1 LWSEVGDFFGSLASH
16 MGATDDAF
24 AGSGRAR
31 AHAPSLLD
39 ALRRRALI
47 IVLTTLLVGG
57 AAAAFAYLGPK
68 TYQSTAELLFSQTI
82 GDELNA
88 LGLIPP
94 TPNADKLAGD
104 DQAIVASRRVAVLAA
119 QHLADHPSVRSV
131 RDDISVPLPKTS
143 DVVPVTAT
151 ASSPARAAQLANA
164 YANAAIQ
171 IAAADQAQRTQS
183 LVANLQNQ
191 LQRLGPK
198 DPAAVGVRARLV
210 QVAAL
215 GNSSSAVPQLIQP
228 GYVPDRRSG
237 NPLSTVLLGVLF
249 GLILG
254 VALALVREQSD
265 RRLRHPNDV
274 SQALQAPVLAT
285 IPRDNDLLRRLPAAD
300 LHPRL
305 AEPFQML
312 HANLRYGHR
321 DPVRSVVITSSRA
334 KQGKTTVAWNL
345 AMAAASAGQSVILL
359 DADLRCSLLAQRY
372 GLLPFPGLGEVV
384 RGAAS
389 LSSAV
394 QTVPVL
400 TRGEEDDGDGAR
412 LNVLVA
418 GASPPDPSAVLQSDA
433 MAELL
438 ATARREYD
446 LVIVDTPPIAQ
457 VADAIALLRHV
468 DGVVVVASI
477 NSTEGSEA
485 ERLRAQLQALD
496 ARVLGAVANG
506 GSRASGYV
514 HVSGQ
519 RVSVG

>member
-1 LWSEVGDFFGSLASH
+1 
-16 MGATDDAF
+16 MGATHDAY
-24 AGSGRAR
+24 AGSSRAR
-31 AHAPSLLD
+31 SHAPAPLID

-47 IVLTTLLVGG
+47 IILTTLLVGG

-68 TYQSTAELLFSQTI
+68 TYQSTAQLLFSQTI

-104 DQAIVASRRVAVLAA
+104 DQAIVASRRVAVLTA
-119 QHLADHPSVRSV
+119 QRLADHPSVRSV
-131 RDDISVPLPKTS
+131 QRDISVPLPKSS
-143 DVVPVTAT
+143 DVVNVIAT
-151 ASSPARAAQLANA
+151 ASSPGRAAQLANA
-164 YANAAIQ
+164 YAASAIQ
-171 IAAADQAQRTQS
+171 IAAADQAARTQS
-183 LVANLQNQ
+183 LVSSLQNQ

-228 GYVPDRRSG
+228 GYAPDHRSG

-265 RRLRHPNDV
+265 RRLRHPTDV
-274 SQALQAPVLAT
+274 SHALQAPVLAT
-285 IPRDNDLLRRLPAAD
+285 IPRDNDLLRRLPTAD

-321 DPVRSVVITSSRA
+321 EPVRSVVITSSRA

-345 AMAAASAGQSVILL
+345 AMAAASAGQSVLLL

-384 RGAAS
+384 RGVTS

-394 QTVPVL
+394 QTVPL
-400 TRGEEDDGDGAR
+400 TSREEENGDGAQ

-418 GASPPDPSAVLQSDA
+418 GASPPDPSAVLQSEA

-438 ATARREYD
+438 ATLRRDYD
-446 LVIVDTPPIAQ
+446 LVVVDTPPIAQ

-485 ERLRAQLQALD
+485 ERLRGQLQALD